1 MNRSEASALADLQ
14 MHWDEVYEIGLDG
27 SIWWARFRDAPD
39 DLRAH
44 TAAELRE
51 LIRADYTYRQRTTA
65 SRPPV
70 VADGPLAG
78 DRLTGDRLAGP
89 PEDGAAEPAGAL
101 ADADDA
107 DDYAD
112 AYETEMIPD
121 EPETRFKPPGTPGHA
136 DFSGLRGE
144 RMSI

>member
-70 VADGPLAG
+70 VADGHLAG
-78 DRLTGDRLAGP
+78 DRLTGDRPAGL
-89 PEDGAAEPAGAL
+89 PEDGAATPAGPL
-101 ADADDA
+101 ADA

-112 AYETEMIPD
+112 AYETEIP
-121 EPETRFKPPGTPGHA
+121 EVPEAPFRPMGTPETPGHA